1 MLCATAVMV
10 EFLFEMLYRCDLSCT
25 LLVLA
30 GDMLLIE
37 CGFSQGERGTRNSD
51 VYSVRFN

>member
-10 EFLFEMLYRCDLSCT
+10 EFLFEMLYRCELSCT

-30 GDMLLIE
+30 GDVLLIE
-37 CGFSQGERGTRNSD
+37 CG
-51 VYSVRFN
+51 YSHEENEAHQEF

>member
-10 EFLFEMLYRCDLSCT
+10 EFLFEMLYRCEFSCT

-30 GDMLLIE
+30 GDVLLIE
-37 CGFSQGERGTRNSD
+37 CG
-51 VYSVRFN
+51 YSHEENEAHQEFRLFFREI